1 MAGRSGLSINLEVI
15 ESMAAM
21 AALEVKGVA
30 SMTARTVDIR
40 NVISRRSVFKPVHA
54 EIKNGAVVI
63 NLYINIARK
72 ANAKKVGEAVQ
83 LSVKDKVQSMTSN
96 AVTKVN
102 VNIMGVDFSE
112 PESNQ

>member
-21 AALEVKGVA
+21 ATLEVPGVA
-30 SMTARTVDIR
+30 AMAAKTVDIR
-40 NVISRRSVFKPVHA
+40 NVIARRSVFKPVHA

-63 NLYINIARK
+63 NLYITISK
-72 ANAKKVGEAVQ
+72 TANAKQVGEAVQ

-102 VNIMGVDFSE
+102 VNIAGVDLTE
-112 PESNQ
+112 PNED